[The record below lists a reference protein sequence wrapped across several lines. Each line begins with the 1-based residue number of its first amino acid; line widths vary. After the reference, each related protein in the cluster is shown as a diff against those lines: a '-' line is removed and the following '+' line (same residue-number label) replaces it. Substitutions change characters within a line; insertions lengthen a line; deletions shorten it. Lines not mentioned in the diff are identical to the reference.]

1 MIRSLFRK
9 TLGPHL
15 LFLVIIAAG
24 LAGCGSSGAGGGG
37 LYGSNN
43 ASAGGNSG
51 ASAKTTCASSTAPI
65 CSRSVQVKGVAKDV
79 LVTPSGKTLY
89 YFTLDSAT
97 ASACS
102 GGCVATWPPLLSSS
116 ASVAPISG
124 LTGILATVTR
134 SEGTQITYNG
144 HPLYTYAA
152 DAAPGDAKGDGV
164 NGKWFVAA
172 VDLAPSSSN
181 DSGYNY

>member
-1 MIRSLFRK
+1 MLRRLLRE
-9 TLGPHL
+9 TPAPYL

-24 LAGCGSSGAGGGG
+24 LAGCGSSGGSGGG

-65 CSRSVQVKGVAKDV
+65 CTRSVQVKGVAKNV

-97 ASACS
+97 ASACAD
-102 GGCVATWPPLLSSS
+102 GCASTWPPLLSSS
-116 ASVAPISG
+116 ATVAPITG
-124 LTGILATVTR
+124 LTGVLATVTR
-134 SEGTQITYNG
+134 SDGTQISYNG

-152 DAAPGDAKGDGV
+152 DAAPGDAKGEGV
-164 NGKWFVAA
+164 NGKWYVAA
-172 VDLAPSSSN
+172 VDLAPGSSN
-181 DSGYNY
+181 DNGYGY